1 MLNVQKHAHISFRI
15 VAGFLAV
22 LALMASLAVIGL
34 RYISDTNQRLRE
46 IVESNNL
53 KTQLASTMQTALRE
67 RALSMHALSVM
78 TDPFDKDAE
87 QQRFNN
93 YASIYLAA
101 RERLEQLP
109 LNDREREILA
119 RISVLMSESNPEVQA
134 VVDMSMENRKAEL
147 FERIRN
153 RAMPKQRKIADEV
166 NGLILLQQE
175 LTDAAMKNADFSYSR
190 VRTLMIL
197 LGMVAMLIS
206 LLITLYVSRRVSLQ
220 ARQLAAQALYDPLT
234 GLPNRSLLQD
244 RLEQAIAHSRRSK
257 RPFGVALMDLN
268 RFKEVNDTLGHNVG
282 DELLREVGRRLRNLV
297 RADDTVAR
305 MGGDEFV
312 VILQGMGEAGISSF
326 VHKLQTALEPV
337 FFWENQSIHI
347 SASTGIALFPLHA
360 EDASSLIR
368 YADIAMYQ
376 AKRADRDHAVYAPE
390 HERSSREML
399 TLKSELRDAIQS
411 GQMVLHYQPKI
422 DHQNCSVIGLE
433 ALVRWRHPQRGLLA
447 PEVFIP
453 LAEEAG
459 LIRQLTHWVLETALS
474 RLVMLQE
481 KGHSLTMGVNL
492 SARSLHDLKIPELVA
507 STLRST
513 GVEPSRLILEITES
527 AVMSNPADALT
538 ILRKLDSMGITLAI
552 DDFGTGYSSL
562 AHLRQLPVDEIKID
576 KSFVIEM
583 EENEND
589 AVIVR
594 SIIDLAH
601 NLGLKVV
608 AEGVDTKDAW
618 DTLTILG
625 CDHSQGYYLCRP
637 LPWDELFKW
646 LEEAPSGSLQA
657 LKPHRAKTDT
667 SG

>member
-1 MLNVQKHAHISFRI
+1 MANTQKHAHISIRI

-22 LALMASLAVIGL
+22 LALMTSLAVIGL
-34 RYISDTNQRLRE
+34 RYISDTNQRLRQ

-78 TDPFDKDAE
+78 TDPFEKDAE
-87 QQRFNN
+87 EQRFNN

-101 RERLEQLP
+101 RARLEQLP
-109 LNDREREILA
+109 LNVHEREILG
-119 RISVLMSESNPEVQA
+119 RISVLMGESNPEVQA

-147 FERIRN
+147 FVRIRD
-153 RAMPKQRKIADEV
+153 RAMPKQRKIAEEV
-166 NGLILLQQE
+166 NRLILLQQE
-175 LTDAAMKNADFSYSR
+175 LTDAAMKNADDSYR
-190 VRTLMIL
+190 QVRTIMVMIGL
-197 LGMVAMLIS
+197 LALLIG

-220 ARQLAAQALYDPLT
+220 ARQLAAQALYDALT

-244 RLEQAIAHSRRSK
+244 RLDLAIAQSRRNK

-282 DELLREVGRRLRNLV
+282 DALLREVGRRLRELV

-312 VILQGMGEAGISSF
+312 VILQGMSESGIPSF
-326 VHKLQTALEPV
+326 AQKLQKALEPV
-337 FFWENQSIHI
+337 FFWGNQSIHI
-347 SASTGIALFPLHA
+347 SASTGIALFPQHA
-360 EDASSLIR
+360 DDSSSLIR

-376 AKRADRDHAVYAPE
+376 AKRADRDYAVYAPE
-390 HERSSREML
+390 HEQSSREML

-411 GQMVLHYQPKI
+411 GQLVLHYQPKI
-422 DHQNCSVIGLE
+422 NHQTCSVIGLE
-433 ALVRWRHPQRGLLA
+433 ALVRWRHPQKGLLA
-447 PEVFIP
+447 PEIFIP

-459 LIRQLTHWVLETALS
+459 LIRQLTHWVLDTALS
-474 RLVMLQE
+474 QLALLQE
-481 KGHSLTMGVNL
+481 KGHSLTMSVNL
-492 SARSLHDLKIPELVA
+492 SARSLHDLEIPELVA
-507 STLRST
+507 TLLQTT
-513 GVEPSRLILEITES
+513 GIEPGRLILEITES

-538 ILRKLDSMGITLAI
+538 ILHRLDSMGVTLAI

-583 EENEND
+583 EDNEND

-625 CDHSQGYYLCRP
+625 CDHSQGYYLSRP
-637 LPWDELFKW
+637 LSGKALDEW
-646 LEEAPSGSLQA
+646 LDEISSKAC
-657 LKPHRAKTDT
+657 PH
-667 SG
+667 